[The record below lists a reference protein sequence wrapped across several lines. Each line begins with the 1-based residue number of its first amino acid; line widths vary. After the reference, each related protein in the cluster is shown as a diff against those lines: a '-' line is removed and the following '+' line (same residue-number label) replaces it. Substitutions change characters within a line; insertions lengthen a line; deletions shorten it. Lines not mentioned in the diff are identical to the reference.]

1 MEITSYNDQ
10 KLSFFGF
17 FSLFRYFSDLGC
29 QNITKMNHLV
39 REIKMKDVFFQISSF
54 LFDLRCDFDKN
65 VWFFQEIKGGT
76 LYQNSRFSHNLNKN
90 EDFKGRKWFVKKL
103 KCHEI
108 LTWFGRDDFMDFSS
122 CSWIFFNKIREKILF
137 FRENIRKILLFEV
150 IETFYFVGN
159 GEKGHQNEYE
169 IYEMKVCPCEND
181 LIMGPNF

>member
-1 MEITSYNDQ
+1 
-10 KLSFFGF
+10 
-17 FSLFRYFSDLGC
+17 
-29 QNITKMNHLV
+29 
-39 REIKMKDVFFQISSF
+39 MKDVFFQISSF

-137 FRENIRKILLFEV
+137 FQENIRKILLFEV

-169 IYEMKVCPCEND
+169 IYEMKVCPCENG